1 MANNDIGGVWR
12 TVSGRRIFIKEGQDL
27 TSAMKESGK
36 FKYKN
41 SDIKKSNLDI
51 KAEKIVTKMSSNDID
66 PKKEYDEWQQRIK
79 EQEKNEYE
87 LYKRAIENPDSID
100 PMTENSTDWE
110 ALDKKYSGKY
120 NNEKQYNE
128 YVKNTLNNDD
138 YLRENRPNEYF
149 QKMLREKDSEL
160 REETLKNLDVNA
172 KEAVKQG
179 IDKNEFAQK
188 NAERGINTT
197 KSDEAYNKAQEKS
210 LNSLRRKDEKILK
223 QEYQQYLKEHPNS
236 KLTFEDFK
244 K

>member
-1 MANNDIGGVWR
+1 MAKDDIGGVWR

-27 TSAMKESGK
+27 ATAMKESGK
-36 FKYKN
+36 FKGSNKSKTQK
-41 SDIKKSNLDI
+41 SDFYNRLS
-51 KAEKIVTKMSSNDID
+51 
-66 PKKEYDEWQQRIK
+66 KE
-79 EQEKNEYE
+79 EQEKYDNYLKKGYSKED
-87 LYKRAIENPDSID
+87 IENTLMYKTQEDRMEEAGIKFASKEE
-100 PMTENSTDWE
+100 TESLQNKANDVY
-110 ALDKKYSGKY
+110 K
-120 NNEKQYNE
+120 E
-128 YVKNTLNNDD
+128 YVKNTLNNDE
-138 YLRENRPNEYF
+138 YLQANRPNEYF

-160 REETLKNLDVNA
+160 REETLKNLDANA

-223 QEYQQYLKEHPNS
+223 NEYQQYLKEHPNS

-244 K
+244 KW